1 MSPTQVAR
9 STTVIKGGGGGAQN
23 QGKILNP
30 KGLRICPSRTQ
41 GLREGDSRIP
51 NRVKV
56 EDSAKGKINNMAYN
70 RGITDFNN

>member
-1 MSPTQVAR
+1 MSPTQVVAR
-9 STTVIKGGGGGAQN
+9 STTLIKGGGGGKTK
-23 QGKILNP
+23 GKKLNP

-70 RGITDFNN
+70 RGLTDLNN